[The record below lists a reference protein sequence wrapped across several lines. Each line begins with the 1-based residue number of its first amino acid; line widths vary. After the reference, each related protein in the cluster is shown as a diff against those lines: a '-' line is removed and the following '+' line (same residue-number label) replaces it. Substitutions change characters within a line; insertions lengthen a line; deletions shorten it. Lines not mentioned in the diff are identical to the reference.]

1 MRTTIRLDDDLYRD
15 VKAQAALEGRTV
27 GAVIEDAL
35 RLRHQRRQ
43 ADASIEPLPVY
54 GGSGVMP
61 GVDLGDM
68 AALRDLMDADTSV
81 DAPR

>member
-1 MRTTIRLDDDLYRD
+1 MRTTILLDDDLYRE

-27 GAVIEDAL
+27 GEVIEDAL
-35 RLRHQRRQ
+35 RLRQRRRQ
-43 ADASIEPLPVY
+43 VDAAFEPLPVY

-61 GVDLGDM
+61 GVDLGDI
-68 AALRDLMDADTSV
+68 AALRDLMDADASV